1 MTSRGFTG
9 GGALATA
16 TAVSV
21 QRHLL
26 SYRGSSVTLQPLLPY
41 GFYRIAKEAENAVT
55 WRKQIAKDEAQEM
68 NAIDTGVSAFFSEA
82 VERKK
87 RLRLLVAGLSL
98 LTLAITVAIIGG
110 LSMVA

>member
-1 MTSRGFTG
+1 
-9 GGALATA
+9 
-16 TAVSV
+16 
-21 QRHLL
+21 
-26 SYRGSSVTLQPLLPY
+26 
-41 GFYRIAKEAENAVT
+41 
-55 WRKQIAKDEAQEM
+55 M